1 MSSHGSESENNNR
14 DVDLGGDCR
23 PGSPATARLTV
34 VVEDTRFSEEKTL
47 LVQSCDYFGALYRSG
62 MRECRQEEI
71 HLQCL
76 HARGFFITLAVMR
89 GEALGLDA
97 DDIVEAIQCAAFLQA
112 SPLTRHLVD
121 LVDSD
126 NCLLMF
132 HTAATFGL
140 LELYHAAALYIRN
153 MYADI
158 EVEVRQTLPSEL
170 ISFVESLTPSAFVAV
185 GAHVTCGTSENIHA
199 ASRTV
204 CYLDETGNTWKTLTD
219 LPLEASTSMAGVTVL
234 DNKLYVVGGVR
245 GLHKDVVDT
254 CFCYDVEKNIWT
266 ELAGP
271 GQPRFNLGL
280 IGQNGHLYA
289 IGGEYERIVMSS
301 VEILDVQTGRWR
313 FAAHLPRPAAGAAC
327 TKVTRRIFVCLWR
340 PMETTEIHEYVPST
354 DEWRLVTSLIRRQS
368 YGHCMVGHRDDLYV
382 MRNGPSDDFL
392 RCVMDCYN
400 LSTGQ
405 WTSLP
410 GHFANS
416 KGSLFTAV
424 VRCDSV
430 FTLNRSATLEYVVH
444 GKTWKP
450 RRQMKGFPRSG
461 SVWTF
466 LLRLPMVQI
475 HSTND

>member
-1 MSSHGSESENNNR
+1 M
-14 DVDLGGDCR
+14 
-23 PGSPATARLTV
+23 
-34 VVEDTRFSEEKTL
+34 
-47 LVQSCDYFGALYRSG
+47 VQSCDYFGALYRSG
-62 MRECRQEEI
+62 MKECRQEEI

-76 HARGFFITLAVMR
+76 RARGFFIALAVMR
-89 GEALGLDA
+89 GEAPSLDA

-112 SPLTRHLVD
+112 APLTRHLVD

-132 HTAATFGL
+132 HTASTFGL
-140 LELYHAAALYIRN
+140 LELYHAAGLYIRD
-153 MYADI
+153 MYVDI
-158 EVEVRQTLPSEL
+158 EAEVRRTLPPEL
-170 ISFVESLTPSAFVAV
+170 ISFVESLSPSAFVAV
-185 GAHVTCGTSENIHA
+185 GAHVSCDMSESVHA

-204 CYLDETGNTWKTLTD
+204 CYLDETGNAWKTLTD
-219 LPLEASTSMAGVTVL
+219 LPPEASTSMAGVTVL

-245 GLHKDVVDT
+245 GVHRDVVDA
-254 CFCYDVEKNIWT
+254 CFRYDVDKNLWT

-271 GQPRFNLGL
+271 AQPRFNFSLLGRD
-280 IGQNGHLYA
+280 GRLYA
-289 IGGEYERIVMSS
+289 MGGEYERTVMSS
-301 VEILDVQTGRWR
+301 VETLEVRTGRWK
-313 FAAHLPRPAAGAAC
+313 FAAHLPKPAAGAAC
-327 TKVTRRIFVCLWR
+327 AKATGRIFVCLWR
-340 PMETTEIHEYVPST
+340 PMETTEIHEYVPSA
-354 DEWRLVTSLIRRQS
+354 DEWRLVASLIRYQS
-368 YGHCMVGHRDDLYV
+368 YGHCMVGHRDNLYV

-392 RCVMDCYN
+392 RCMMDCYN

-424 VRCDSV
+424 VRSDSV

-466 LLRLPMVQI
+466 LLR
-475 HSTND
+475 

>member
-1 MSSHGSESENNNR
+1 MSSRSGSQS
-14 DVDLGGDCR
+14 GDR
-23 PGSPATARLTV
+23 EVARLTV

-71 HLQCL
+71 RLQCL
-76 HARGFFITLAVMR
+76 RARGFFIALAVVR
-89 GEALGLDA
+89 GEAPRLDA

-112 SPLTRHLVD
+112 APLTRHLVE
-121 LVDSD
+121 LLDSD

-140 LELYHAAALYIRN
+140 LELYRAAALYIRN
-153 MYADI
+153 MYDDVEA
-158 EVEVRQTLPSEL
+158 EVRRTLPPEL
-170 ISFVESLTPSAFVAV
+170 ISFVESLRPSAFAAV
-185 GAHVTCGTSENIHA
+185 GAHVTCGASESVHA

-204 CYLDETGNTWKTLTD
+204 CYLDESGNTWKTLTD

-245 GLHKDVVDT
+245 GVYKDVVDAS
-254 CFCYDVEKNIWT
+254 FCYDADENIWS
-266 ELAGP
+266 EMAGP
-271 GQPRFNLGL
+271 SQPRFNFSLV
-280 IGQNGHLYA
+280 GQDGRLYA
-289 IGGEYERIVMSS
+289 IGGEYERTVMSS
-301 VEILDVQTGRWR
+301 VEILDVRNGGWS
-313 FAAHLPRPAAGAAC
+313 FAAHLPRPAAGVAC
-327 TKVTRRIFVCLWR
+327 AKATGRIFACLWR
-340 PMETTEIHEYVPST
+340 PMETSEIHEFVPST

-392 RCVMDCYN
+392 RCMMDCYN

-405 WTSLP
+405 WTALP

-424 VRCDSV
+424 VRSDSV

-444 GKTWKP
+444 QKTWKP

-466 LLRLPMVQI
+466 LLRLPLVSI
-475 HSTND
+475 PPGND